1 MILGLILPGI
11 IFIGIGFLV
20 QAAPDTI
27 AGYNTMS
34 AEKRK
39 NVDIKGLARFL
50 RNGLILTGASSIV
63 ASLLLY
69 ALKLYAASEAVS
81 LATIIAGV
89 TITVVKARKYDRN
102 TRRNK
107 AAGYIAAGIA
117 AAAASALLLYGILP
131 AKIKTDKGFMQV
143 TGMYGFSIPVEEIV
157 NAELSDSLPRIL
169 IRTNGLALGD
179 TLKGW
184 FKVEGCNRCRLFI
197 RASDKGPYLIVTS
210 SQEPPVILSTP
221 DRVTAEKLLAAL
233 KGTDG

>member
-1 MILGLILPGI
+1 MIIGLILPGL

-20 QAAPDTI
+20 RAAPEMI

-63 ASLLLY
+63 AGLLLHVI
-69 ALKLYAASEAVS
+69 KLYAAAGTVS
-81 LATIIAGV
+81 LAILLAGV
-89 TITVVKARKYDRN
+89 VVTVVKAQKYDH
-102 TRRNK
+102 NK
-107 AAGYIAAGIA
+107 RKNKIAGYITAGIA
-117 AAAASALLLYGILP
+117 TAAAVALLLYGMLP
-131 AKIKTDKGFMQV
+131 AKIKTDDGFMQI

-157 NAELSDSLPRIL
+157 NAELSDSLPRVL
-169 IRTNGLALGD
+169 IRTNGFALGG

-184 FKVEGCNRCRLFI
+184 FEVEEYGRCRLFI
-197 RASDKGPYLIVTS
+197 RASDKGPYLTVTS

-221 DRVTAEKLLAAL
+221 DRATAEKLLAAL
-233 KGTDG
+233 KGTDD